1 MKLVKIIILVIAFIA
16 INSRCKKSASTNT
29 NTSTS
34 TQTLSK
40 GSFKPNVHSGV
51 QHMVVPI
58 PSNQLTLSNY
68 FSPAQR
74 DSLIN
79 N

>member
-1 MKLVKIIILVIAFIA
+1 MKFVKIIILGIAFIA
-16 INSRCKKSASTNT
+16 INSRCKKSTSTNT
-29 NTSTS
+29 NSSTS
-34 TQTLSK
+34 TLTVSK
-40 GSFKPNVHSGV
+40 GLLKPNVHSGV